1 MNPRPDN
8 KNSRRASVLI
18 IVLWVAFGLV
28 SITLYFAHAM
38 LLDLKAADNRAAGL
52 EADQAIE
59 GAALYVSNV
68 LANRINMM
76 TMPSA
81 VNYRANAA
89 KIGNAKFWLIGRDTN
104 DLQSSL
110 QSDTPFWGLV
120 DEAAKVNLNYTTSS
134 NFQNLPQMTINTAA
148 AMYDWQTTNTT
159 PSNDG
164 AKSETYTSLQPP
176 YNCKNA
182 PYETIDELRL
192 VYGLNMD
199 MLYGE
204 DANLNGI
211 LDPNENDGMKLPPFD
226 NQDGILDPGLFE
238 YVTTWSH
245 ESSIGTNGTKRVVVT
260 NTTALQSLFSTNFP
274 NLTTYLTPFIG
285 SGTPGGS
292 TGTRGSTST
301 TGGGAAAAA
310 ASAPTSVLDFY
321 LRSGMSESQ
330 FQQVEP
336 YLINPS
342 ATGMINISTATA
354 TALGC
359 IPGIGSNMAP
369 QVLTYRQSNPPL
381 TPSITWLVKA
391 LSNDQAALEAAGPYI
406 TPYSFQFAADVVA
419 VGHENRGYRRVRFVF
434 DCSSGTPLIVYR
446 QDLTNLGWPLGKK
459 LHDQLLA
466 QNVK

>member
-1 MNPRPDN
+1 MNPRPAN
-8 KNSRRASVLI
+8 KESCRASVLI

-28 SITLYFAHAM
+28 SLTLYFAHAM

-76 TMPSA
+76 TIPSA
-81 VNYRANAA
+81 VNYRANAG
-89 KIGNAKFWLIGRDTN
+89 KIGDAKFWLIGRDTN

-120 DEAAKVNLNYTTSS
+120 DEAAKVNLNYTAAT
-134 NFQNLPQMTINTAA
+134 NFENLPQMTINTSA
-148 AMYDWQTTNTT
+148 AMYDWQSTNTT
-159 PSNDG
+159 PSTDG
-164 AKSETYTSLQPP
+164 AKSETYTTLQPP
-176 YNCKNA
+176 YVCKNA

-192 VYGLNMD
+192 VYGLNLD
-199 MLYGE
+199 LLYGE
-204 DANLNGI
+204 DANLNGA

-226 NQDGILDPGLFE
+226 NQNGILDPGVFE

-245 ESSIGTNGTKRVVVT
+245 ETTIGTNGTTRVVVSNT
-260 NTTALQSLFSTNFP
+260 NALQQLFQTNFP
-274 NLTTYLTPFIG
+274 NLIQYVNNIT
-285 SGTPGGS
+285 
-292 TGTRGSTST
+292 
-301 TGGGAAAAA
+301 
-310 ASAPTSVLDFY
+310 APLSVMDFY
-321 LRSGMSESQ
+321 LQCQKAGMTETQ

-336 YLINPS
+336 YLINS
-342 ATGMINISTATA
+342 AAGTGMINITTATA
-354 TALGC
+354 TALAC
-359 IPGIGSNMAP
+359 VPGIGSNMAP
-369 QVLTYRQSNPPL
+369 QVLTYRQSNPPQ
-381 TPSITWLVKA
+381 TPSITWLVTA
-391 LSNDQAALEAAGPYI
+391 LANNRAALEAAGPHV
-406 TPYSFQFAADVVA
+406 TPYSFQFAADVAA

-446 QDLTNLGWPLGKK
+446 QDLTYLGWPLGKK